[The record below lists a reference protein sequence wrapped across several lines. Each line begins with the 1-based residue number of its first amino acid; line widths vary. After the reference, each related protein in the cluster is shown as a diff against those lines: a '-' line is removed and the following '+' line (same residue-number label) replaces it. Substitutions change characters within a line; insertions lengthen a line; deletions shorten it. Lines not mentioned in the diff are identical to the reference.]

1 VLLLLLM
8 KPEIACQIS
17 PPTATNLTGVTIS
30 LKTTPKTAQLTP
42 LRASRIFYAL
52 LLPGLF
58 GVVFVAGSR
67 TRGMRLL
74 SLIVVLGFSTL
85 WLGACGGGNGSSSQ
99 KNPGTP
105 PQDYVV
111 TITAT
116 TGGAVP
122 LTNSGPPLTFT
133 LHVTAQ

>member
-1 VLLLLLM
+1 
-8 KPEIACQIS
+8 
-17 PPTATNLTGVTIS
+17 
-30 LKTTPKTAQLTP
+30 
-42 LRASRIFYAL
+42 
-52 LLPGLF
+52 
-58 GVVFVAGSR
+58 
-67 TRGMRLL
+67 MRLL